1 MDGYADFTFGAGDD
15 VVGKKSKR
23 FKADGGRTYRASF
36 VWFTEYDD
44 DGLPTENAQ
53 IKFTGCETIY
63 NPKCGYVL
71 IDNTNRTAML
81 DLLKKQPKQRI
92 ATVIVVWPTDKDGDL
107 DAASIKAGKGWTVH
121 PWVFDPGKYQ
131 NIGKIHKRFPL
142 TNHDL
147 SMSCPPDG
155 AQFQKLNFTP
165 EGDSILRKYLA
176 SSNEALR
183 EVAAKILKE
192 ARQITEGIQRDLA
205 RPMTVDE
212 VREGLGEDVASPTGN
227 HAAADV
233 DDLLD
238 GVL

>member
-23 FKADGGRTYRASF
+23 FKAEGGRTYRASF
-36 VWFTEYDD
+36 VWFTDTD
-44 DGLPTENAQ
+44 GDGLPTDSAQ
-53 IKFTGCETIY
+53 IKFTGCEAIY
-63 NPKCGYVL
+63 YQGLGYVL
-71 IDNTNRTAML
+71 VDNSNRAAML

-121 PWVFDPGKYQ
+121 PWIFDPGKYQ

-155 AQFQKLNFTP
+155 AQFQKLSFTP
-165 EGDSILRKYLA
+165 EGDNILRKYLA

-183 EVAAKILKE
+183 GVAAKIIKE
-192 ARQITEGIQRDLA
+192 AAQIAEGIHRDLA